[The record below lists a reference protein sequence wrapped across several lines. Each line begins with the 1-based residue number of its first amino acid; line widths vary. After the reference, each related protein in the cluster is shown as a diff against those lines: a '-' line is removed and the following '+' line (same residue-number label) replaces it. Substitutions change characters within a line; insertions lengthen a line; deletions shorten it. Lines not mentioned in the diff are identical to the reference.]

1 MAYMR
6 LGDLLVAS
14 GTITWQQLERALAL
28 QKETKQRL
36 GDVLIQNG
44 FITEAQLIDALRV
57 QLGVDFV
64 DRPFPSP
71 WSWPSMSPG
80 TSPRNTAWCR

>member
-14 GTITWQQLERALAL
+14 GTITGQQLERALAL

-36 GDVLIQNG
+36 GDVLI
-44 FITEAQLIDALRV
+44 
-57 QLGVDFV
+57 
-64 DRPFPSP
+64 
-71 WSWPSMSPG
+71 
-80 TSPRNTAWCR
+80 